1 MNELSQHLYLLP
13 LALVGL
19 WLLARRSRAAYRA
32 RFDSSPQAKHERL
45 ILLPFYVAV
54 CGVLVLAVAQALLT
68 ITELSTASKRTILAI
83 AGALGGT
90 LLVAGAAGTLLIPF
104 VLGFFKNGTQLP
116 RDRSG
121 SGHFG

>member
-1 MNELSQHLYLLP
+1 MNELSQRLYLLP

-32 RFDSSPQAKHERL
+32 RFDSSPQAKHEHL

-54 CGVLVLAVAQALLT
+54 CGILVLAVAQALLAT
-68 ITELSTASKRTILAI
+68 TELSITSKRAILAI

-90 LLVAGAAGTLLIPF
+90 LLVAGAAGTLLVPF
-104 VLGFFKNGTQLP
+104 ILGLIKDGTQST
-116 RDRSG
+116 RDRSE
-121 SGHFG
+121 SGHSG